1 MAHDATVGLVRSQ
14 QFAQGGPAKRW
25 KDEGEIPSNKAIKK
39 FNVEV
44 ILMFVAYVNI
54 AGFRPIFQLVTH
66 KLSQVMIA
74 GELKPGRV
82 EGPSGRQ
89 PRVHNYS
96 CRWDF
101 YAKSGVPKIG
111 NLHSLQSLTISC
123 VEIMG
128 ANDGKAL
135 KS

>member
-1 MAHDATVGLVRSQ
+1 
-14 QFAQGGPAKRW
+14 
-25 KDEGEIPSNKAIKK
+25 
-39 FNVEV
+39 
-44 ILMFVAYVNI
+44 MFVAYVNI
-54 AGFRPIFQLVTH
+54 AGFRPIFQLLTH

-101 YAKSGVPKIG
+101 YAKSSVPKIG
-111 NLHSLQSLTISC
+111 NLHSLLSLTISC

-128 ANDGKAL
+128 RTMGRPSSLDAVWQRCTPFSNG
-135 KS
+135 